1 MIRRRHSTEPLGI
14 SIAGGFGSAL
24 GDVPIFIA
32 AVDDNGP
39 AADKLRIGERIIT
52 INGQSSERISH
63 NECAQMLR
71 ASPQNVNLEVRFSGF
86 FVDFEEFMDFFRWL
100 LVTKKCNT

>member
-1 MIRRRHSTEPLGI
+1 MVIRRRHSTEPLGI

-39 AADKLRIGERIIT
+39 AFDKLRIGERIIT
-52 INGQSSERISH
+52 INGQSAERISH

-71 ASPQNVNLEVRFSGF
+71 ASPQNVNLEVFSI
-86 FVDFEEFMDFFRWL
+86 FVRATTEISCEDLNNSRKSEC
-100 LVTKKCNT
+100 T

>member
-1 MIRRRHSTEPLGI
+1 VVIRRRHSNEALGI

-32 AVDDNGP
+32 AIDENGP
-39 AADKLRIGERIIT
+39 ANEKLRIGERIVS
-52 INGQSSERISH
+52 INGQSSERITH

-71 ASPQNVNLEVRFSGF
+71 SSPQNVNLEVRFYYSPYAGI
-86 FVDFEEFMDFFRWL
+86 FFR
-100 LVTKKCNT
+100 TFY